1 MFQIDE
7 SLSFNDIA
15 NNLLE
20 YNVILI
26 GYIDEN
32 NIININPVNKSVD
45 RQWSIDDKVIYII
58 ERGQIGN

>member
-32 NIININPVNKSVD
+32 NIIYINPVNKSTD
-45 RQWSIDDKVIYII
+45 RQWSINDKLIYII